1 MPNSNFHRAGCV
13 WSVFLCLTA
22 FAAAAR
28 GQDEAGARSRQER
41 VFTLSHQAA
50 AEAVS
55 LVYPYLSDAGTVEL
69 RPGGNA
75 LVVRDSPEIVA
86 KVALL
91 LRDFDRPAQSMQL
104 EIQIVSAG
112 SGAAGESG
120 LSPDLVARLQT
131 LLRYRSYR
139 LVAASRVDAS
149 EGWDVV
155 SALGPEYEVDFRLGL
170 VGADRRIKL
179 HGFRVLR
186 REGDSEAKPLIHT
199 NLNLVLDKPMV
210 LGLARTE
217 SSERALMVVLHCTK
231 RQEKVEED

>member
-1 MPNSNFHRAGCV
+1 MPTPTSNRAGLAWV
-13 WSVFLCLTA
+13 IFVSA
-22 FAAAAR
+22 AMFAPAAVAQTENRREAR
-28 GQDEAGARSRQER
+28 VER
-41 VFTLSHQAA
+41 VFTLTHQAA

-55 LVYPYLSDAGTVEL
+55 LVYPYLSKEGTIEL

-75 LVVRDSPEIVA
+75 LVIRDTRAVVDEVA
-86 KVALL
+86 RLV
-91 LRDFDRPAQSMQL
+91 RDFDRPAQSMQL

-112 SGAAGESG
+112 TGGAGESG
-120 LSPDLVARLQT
+120 LSPELVARLQK

-170 VGADRRIKL
+170 VGTDRRIKL

-199 NLNLVLDKPMV
+199 NLNLQLDKPMV

-231 RQEKVEED
+231 KVDGTVEQ

>member
-1 MPNSNFHRAGCV
+1 MPNSHRYPAGHA
-13 WSVFLCLTA
+13 WSVFLCLA
-22 FAAAAR
+22 ALASAAAAQ
-28 GQDEAGARSRQER
+28 GGGGPAAREER
-41 VFTLSHQAA
+41 VFTLAHQAA

-55 LVYPYLSDAGTVEL
+55 LVYPYLSDEGTVEL

-75 LVVRDSPEIVA
+75 LVIRDTSAVVA

-91 LRDFDRPAQSMQL
+91 LRDFDRPAQSVQL

-112 SGAAGESG
+112 SGAPGESG
-120 LSPDLVARLQT
+120 LSPELLTRLQT

-139 LVAASRVDAS
+139 VVAASQVDAS

-155 SALGPEYEVDFRLGL
+155 SALGPDYEVDFRLGL
-170 VGADRRIKL
+170 VGTDRRIKL

-186 REGDSEAKPLIHT
+186 REGDSETRPLIHT
-199 NLNLVLDKPMV
+199 NLNLMLDKPMV

-217 SSERALMVVLHCTK
+217 SSERALMVVLHCT
-231 RQEKVEED
+231 RREAKVEE